1 MSFLSA
7 KAQSARRMSENISQS
22 LMRIWDALA
31 SLDADADVDVDVG
44 LEEEEICLSSCSSL
58 SALARD
64 SREESW
70 GVPME

>member
-31 SLDADADVDVDVG
+31 SLDADVDVDVG

-64 SREESW
+64 SREESC